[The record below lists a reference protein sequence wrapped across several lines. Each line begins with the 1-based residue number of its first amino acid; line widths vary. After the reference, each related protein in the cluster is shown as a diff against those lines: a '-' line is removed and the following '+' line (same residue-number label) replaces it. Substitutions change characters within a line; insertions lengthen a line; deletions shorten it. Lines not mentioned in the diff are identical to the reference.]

1 MHCEQTGQRGHSGDN
16 RGVPASTIGTTAQVA
31 AALGV
36 QPADI
41 RWLVSQHPDV
51 TRYGTR
57 GRRQYDVIEIRDLL
71 AARQPA
77 GI

>member
-1 MHCEQTGQRGHSGDN
+1 MPT
-16 RGVPASTIGTTAQVA
+16 ATIGTTAQVA

-51 TRYGTR
+51 TRYGTP
-57 GRRQYDVIEIRDLL
+57 GRRQYDVIQLRDLL

>member
-1 MHCEQTGQRGHSGDN
+1 VSN
-16 RGVPASTIGTTAQVA
+16 PAIGTTAQVA

-36 QPADI
+36 TPADI

-51 TRYGTR
+51 RRYGTP
-57 GRRQYDVIEIRDLL
+57 GRRQYNVIEIRDLL

-77 GI
+77 GV